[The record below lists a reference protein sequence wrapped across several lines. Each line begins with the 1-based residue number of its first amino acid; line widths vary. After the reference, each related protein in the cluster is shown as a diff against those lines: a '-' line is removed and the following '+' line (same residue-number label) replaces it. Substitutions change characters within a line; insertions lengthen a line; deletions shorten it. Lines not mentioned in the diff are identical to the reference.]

1 MRTLAVFSALV
12 VVVVIGV
19 LLVWLV
25 QVSAT
30 GPVPRHRLLA
40 FAVRQELTITPDNGD
55 LVIRYLATTRRW
67 RTAGLMTGVA
77 CAALWALRD
86 GEVRFD
92 ALSAFAGWFVG
103 AVVAE
108 WRVATAGRPDRPSA
122 RLAPRLLRDHVGPVG
137 RWSPVAGLAV
147 AAALGAWALADA
159 AAGGDADVPRV
170 LGLLVLAVAA
180 LAVPA
185 VVGRHVLE
193 RRQPADLAPD
203 VLAADDAVRRRS
215 LHVLAG
221 SALAL
226 VAWPSATLV
235 QQVPAPDT
243 AAFVLVATVVVGSVV
258 GGWLIA
264 RTPYRLQPHP
274 DRAPVA

>member
-1 MRTLAVFSALV
+1 MAVISALV
-12 VVVVIGV
+12 LMVVIGV

-25 QVSAT
+25 RVSAT
-30 GPVPRHRLLA
+30 GPVPRHRLHA
-40 FAVRQELTITPDNGD
+40 FAVRQELVITPSDGA

-67 RTAGLMTGVA
+67 RTVGLTTGVG
-77 CAALWALRD
+77 AAAGWALRD

-108 WRVATAGRPDRPSA
+108 WRVATAGPPDRPSA

-147 AAALGAWALADA
+147 AAALAAWALADA
-159 AAGGDADVPRV
+159 AAGGDVDVLRV

-180 LAVPA
+180 LGVPA

-221 SALAL
+221 CALAL
-226 VAWPSATLV
+226 VAWPSSTLV
-235 QQVPAPDT
+235 QQVPAADGP
-243 AAFVLVATVVVGSVV
+243 ASLLVGLVVLSSII
-258 GGWLIA
+258 GGWLVA

-274 DRAPVA
+274 DPVPVA

>member
-1 MRTLAVFSALV
+1 MAVLSALA
-12 VVVVIGV
+12 V
-19 LLVWLV
+19 LLVVAGFLLWL
-25 QVSAT
+25 AYLMAA
-30 GPVPRHRLLA
+30 GPVPRHRVFL
-40 FAVRQELTITPDNGD
+40 FAQRQDLVITPDNGA

-67 RTAGLMTGVA
+67 RTAGLTTGI
-77 CAALWALRD
+77 AAAAGWALRD

-108 WRVATAGRPDRPSA
+108 WRVATAGPPDRHPAA

-137 RWSPVAGLAV
+137 RWSPVAGLSVAV
-147 AAALGAWALADA
+147 VLGAWALADA
-159 AAGGDADVPRV
+159 ATGGDVDVLRV

-180 LAVPA
+180 LGVPA

-221 SALAL
+221 CALAL
-226 VAWPSATLV
+226 VAWPSATMV
-235 QQVPAPDT
+235 AQVPLPDAP
-243 AAFVLVATVVVGSVV
+243 ASLLALMVVLPSVA
-258 GGWLIA
+258 GGWVVA

-274 DRAPVA
+274 RPVPVA

>member
-1 MRTLAVFSALV
+1 MAVLTALGVVLV
-12 VVVVIGV
+12 VAGF
-19 LLVWLV
+19 LLWLAYV
-25 QVSAT
+25 TAA
-30 GPVPRHRLLA
+30 GPVPRHRVFL
-40 FAVRQELTITPDNGD
+40 FAQRQDLVVTPDNGA

-67 RTAGLMTGVA
+67 RTVGLTTGIAAAAG
-77 CAALWALRD
+77 WALRD
-86 GEVRFD
+86 GEVRLD

-108 WRVATAGRPDRPSA
+108 WRVASASPQARPSA

-147 AAALGAWALADA
+147 AVTLATWALADA
-159 AAGGDADVPRV
+159 ATGGDVDVTRV

-180 LAVPA
+180 LAVPG

-193 RRQPADLAPD
+193 RRQPAHLAPD

-235 QQVPAPDT
+235 EQVPAADGP
-243 AAFVLVATVVVGSVV
+243 AALLVAVIVISSVV
-258 GGWLIA
+258 GGWLVA

-274 DRAPVA
+274 DPDPVPVA

>member
-103 AVVAE
+103 
-108 WRVATAGRPDRPSA
+108 
-122 RLAPRLLRDHVGPVG
+122 
-137 RWSPVAGLAV
+137 
-147 AAALGAWALADA
+147 
-159 AAGGDADVPRV
+159 
-170 LGLLVLAVAA
+170 VAA